1 MVFDPAPSQRRG
13 PRLPHGRAADL
24 ALAGVVFTVVALG
37 SVQSFW
43 DEGERSGPV
52 LALAALLLVLACG
65 VLYFRRRYP
74 VAVGWT
80 VLVLTGTFYSLRFDG
95 PLVIALIVALY
106 TAAAMGRMRAA
117 VALVSVV
124 VFGVG
129 TVSVLGSEDL
139 TGLAV
144 FLLSGWLVAVVAL
157 GYVRYSRLAHARE
170 VERRAATEERLRIAR
185 ELHDV
190 IGHHISLINVQAGA
204 ALHRLRKDPA
214 KAAAQ
219 AEEALAAVKDSSKA
233 ALREL
238 RATLGVL
245 RQADEAAPLAPAG
258 GLDRL
263 GELLRAAERAGLAV
277 RTRTEGA
284 KRPLS
289 TEVGLAAY
297 RITQESLTNVARH
310 AHATAV
316 TVRLRYGDRDLLV
329 EVEDD
334 GNGTAAHS
342 GAGTTGPSTGSG
354 LGGMRERARA
364 LGGELIAGPRP
375 GGGFAVQARIPYGP
389 YVPGHPDGPQVSRE
403 NGAGRRP

>member
-1 MVFDPAPSQRRG
+1 MAFDPAPSRRRG

-24 ALAGVVFTVVALG
+24 ALAGAVLTVVVLG

-43 DEGERSGPV
+43 GEHERSGLV
-52 LALAALLLVLACG
+52 LVLAAPLLVMSCG
-65 VLYFRRRYP
+65 VLYFRRRHP

-80 VLVLTGTFYSLRFDG
+80 VLVLTGTYYSLHFDG
-95 PLVIALIVALY
+95 PLMIALIVALY
-106 TAAAMGRMRAA
+106 TVAATGRMRAA

-129 TVSVLGSEDL
+129 TVSVLGSKDL
-139 TGLAV
+139 TGIAV

-157 GYVRYSRLAHARE
+157 GFVRYSRLAHARE

-204 ALHRLRKDPA
+204 ALHRLRKDPSS
-214 KAAAQ
+214 AAAQ
-219 AEEALAAVKDSSKA
+219 SEEALAAVKDSSKV

-245 RQADEAAPLAPAG
+245 RQADEAAPLAPTG
-258 GLDRL
+258 GLARL
-263 GELLRAAERAGLAV
+263 AELVRAAERAGLAV
-277 RTRTEGA
+277 RTQTEGA
-284 KRPLS
+284 ERPLS
-289 TEVGLAAY
+289 TEVDLAAY
-297 RITQESLTNVARH
+297 RVTQESLTNVARH

-329 EVEDD
+329 EVEND
-334 GNGTAAHS
+334 GNGTAAH
-342 GAGTTGPSTGSG
+342 GDTGTTAPSTGSG
-354 LGGMRERARA
+354 LRGMRERARA
-364 LGGELIAGPRP
+364 LGGELTAGPRP

-389 YVPGHPDGPQVSRE
+389 CVPGRPDGPQVPRE
-403 NGAGRRP
+403 NGAGRQP